1 MNSDF
6 AGWMRERQ
14 QRVEQALERLLPA
27 ASHIPQPLHAA
38 MRHSTLGGG
47 KRIRPLL
54 AYAAGEITAAD
65 LRRVDRAACALELIH
80 VYSLVHDDLPCMDD
94 DVLRRG
100 KPTCHVA
107 FGEPTALLAGD
118 SLQSLAFECL
128 ASDTLGEH
136 PARQIE
142 MIRILAHASGS
153 LGMAGGQA
161 IDLGSVGIDLTLPE
175 LEFMHILKTG
185 ALISAAV
192 QLGSLCGAE
201 LNPEH
206 ASALKRYAH
215 CVGLA
220 FQVVDDVLDATG
232 NSQQLGK
239 TAGKD
244 AEHDKPT
251 YVSLMGIAAAR
262 ELAADLHQQALAA
275 IDRLPDND
283 RLADLAHF
291 ILQRT
296 S

>member
-1 MNSDF
+1 MNNDF

-14 QRVEQALERLLPA
+14 DRVELALERLLPDA
-27 ASHIPQPLHAA
+27 NHVPKPLHAA

-54 AYAAGEITAAD
+54 AYAAGEISAAD
-65 LRRVDRAACALELIH
+65 LRHVDNAACALELIH
-80 VYSLVHDDLPCMDD
+80 VYSLVHDDLPCMDN

-128 ASDTLGEH
+128 AGDTLCEH
-136 PARQIE
+136 PAQQIE
-142 MIRILAHASGS
+142 MVRILARASGS

-206 ASALKRYAH
+206 SIALKRYAH

-220 FQVVDDVLDATG
+220 FQVIDDVLDATG
-232 NSQQLGK
+232 DSHQLGK

-244 AEHDKPT
+244 AEHNKPT
-251 YVSLMGIAAAR
+251 YVSLMGIAAAS
-262 ELAADLHQQALAA
+262 ELAADLHQQAIGA
-275 IDRLPDND
+275 IAKLPGSD

>member
-1 MNSDF
+1 MSNDF
-6 AGWMRERQ
+6 SGWMRERQ
-14 QRVEQALERLLPA
+14 ERVELALERLLPDA
-27 ASHIPQPLHAA
+27 GHIPKPLHTA

-54 AYAAGEITAAD
+54 AYAAGEIGAAD
-65 LRRVDRAACALELIH
+65 LRHVDNAACALELIH
-80 VYSLVHDDLPCMDD
+80 VYSLVHDDLPCMDN

-128 ASDTLGEH
+128 ASDTPGEH

-142 MIRILAHASGS
+142 MVRILAHASGS

-161 IDLGSVGIDLTLPE
+161 IDLGSVGVDLTLPE

-192 QLGSLCGAE
+192 QLGSLCGTE

-206 ASALKRYAH
+206 SNALKRYAH

-232 NSQQLGK
+232 DSHQLGK

-262 ELAADLHQQALAA
+262 ELATDLHQQAIDA
-275 IDRLPDND
+275 IAKLPGSD